1 MSGGIFEEIL
11 AETLKGIVSR
21 IFARFTHEPLKVK
34 LLGKFREKIDG
45 RIHFL
50 RKYFEAINGG
60 FSGGILGEK
69 SFKEETFYMSAFTN
83 IR

>member
-11 AETLKGIVSR
+11 AETLKGIVS
-21 IFARFTHEPLKVK
+21 PLKVK